1 MRHRTIGL
9 VVGLVLV
16 GILALASTGVG
27 IALMQRASEGGR
39 PLPQATPVFGVTHV
53 FIRNSAYQPDNIQ
66 VVVGTAVTWTN
77 EDTAIHSVV
86 LPHAM
91 TAANIIR
98 KSGPLGQGQS
108 FSYEFA
114 SRGTFEYYCE
124 EHPAMIGIVTVV

>member
-1 MRHRTIGL
+1 MRHRMRGV

-16 GILALASTGVG
+16 GILALASTGAG

-39 PLPQATPVFGVTHV
+39 PLPQAVAAFGVTHV
-53 FIRNSAYQPDNIQ
+53 FMRNGAYQPDNIQ

-77 EDTAIHSVV
+77 EDAVVHSVV

-91 TAANIIR
+91 TAANIVR
-98 KSGPLGQGQS
+98 ESGPLDHGQS

-124 EHPAMIGIVTVV
+124 EHPAMIGIVTVR